1 MKHQISCIEDI
12 KVLLNIYYKFILI
25 EFNFRLQEMCHFE
38 SVIKIFLYFIKRQFL
53 LKWEFWLL
61 TSQYMH
67 IMPKI
72 IVNINYYL
80 KIILSLVCIVRKNIL
95 YFEYILF
102 FEFEINITRKL
113 KINNPFLISINS
125 LILTIDDATLAPYD
139 HWLLVSNIF
148 IYFFILFFKLL
159 HFFHKQK

>member
-1 MKHQISCIEDI
+1 
-12 KVLLNIYYKFILI
+12 
-25 EFNFRLQEMCHFE
+25 
-38 SVIKIFLYFIKRQFL
+38 
-53 LKWEFWLL
+53 
-61 TSQYMH
+61 MH

-102 FEFEINITRKL
+102 FEFEINITREL
-113 KINNPFLISINS
+113 KIDNPFLISINS

-139 HWLLVSNIF
+139 H
-148 IYFFILFFKLL
+148 
-159 HFFHKQK
+159 